1 MPDTHEPQDLPELRD
16 ILDLTED
23 YREEEDSLGKVRVP
37 NSALYGA
44 QTRRAVKN
52 FPISGLTAHPAFIRA
67 TLLIKRAAAMANR
80 ATGRLD
86 ANTAD
91 AIIKASDEILGKDWR
106 DHFGDPLPGD
116 WQRQFVVDVY
126 QAGAGTS
133 HNMNVNEVLAN
144 CAIEIL
150 GGQRGDYKK
159 VNPNDDVNMAQS
171 TNDTVP
177 TAMRIA
183 TLFLIRATLP
193 AMDHLAQAFEAKGRK
208 FDHIL
213 KSGRTHL
220 QDATPIRLGQEFAAY
235 GLTIRRDIERLE
247 QAQKTLYEL
256 NIGGTAVGTGL
267 NAEEGYINGVVRH
280 LADLT
285 GYPLRRAE
293 SLVQIAPSMAS
304 FVEVSGVTRVL
315 ALDLTKIANDLRLLA
330 SGPATGFYEIILPAV
345 QPGSSIMPGKINPSI
360 VEMVN
365 QVCFQALGY
374 DTTVS
379 YAAQAGQ
386 LELNVMM
393 PVIIH
398 NVLWSLHILK
408 NAMVVLADRCVSG
421 IKANSGRCEDLAV
434 KSASLVTA
442 VAPYIGYKPA
452 AKLAHD
458 QVESGRDIREI
469 LAESGLLPAE
479 DLAVILEPKAMT
491 EPGIAGQGKT
501 KTPILGGGSAGG

>member
-1 MPDTHEPQDLPELRD
+1 MPDTDQTAED
-16 ILDLTED
+16 I
-23 YREEEDSLGKVRVP
+23 RSEEDSLGAVSVP
-37 NSALYGA
+37 AKALYGA
-44 QTRRAVKN
+44 QTQRAVEN
-52 FPISGLTAHPAFIRA
+52 YPISGLRAHPALVRA
-67 TLLIKRAAAMANR
+67 TVLIKRAAAMANR
-80 ATGRLD
+80 DTGRLD
-86 ANTAD
+86 ARTAN
-91 AIIKASDEILGKDWR
+91 AIIQASDEVLGMDWR
-106 DHFGDPLPGD
+106 DHFSAPLPGD
-116 WQRQFVVDVY
+116 WQQHFVVDVY

-133 HNMNVNEVLAN
+133 HNMNANETIAN
-144 CAIEIL
+144 RAIEIL
-150 GGQRGDYKK
+150 GGKRGDSKL
-159 VNPNDDVNMAQS
+159 VNPNDHVNMAQS
-171 TNDTVP
+171 TNDTFP

-183 TLFLIRATLP
+183 TLFLISETLP
-193 AMDHLAQAFEAKGRK
+193 AMDHLAQAFEAKGRE

-220 QDATPIRLGQEFAAY
+220 QDATPIRLGQEFSAY

-247 QAQKTLYEL
+247 RAQETLYEL

-267 NAEEGYINGVVRH
+267 NAEEDYINGIVRH

-304 FVEVSGVTRVL
+304 FAEVSGMTRVL

-330 SGPATGFYEIILPAV
+330 SGPATGLYEIILPPV

-365 QVCFQALGY
+365 QVCFQALGN

-379 YAAQAGQ
+379 YATQAGQ

-408 NAMVVLADRCVSG
+408 NAMMVLADRCVSG
-421 IKANSGRCEDLAV
+421 IKANAARCEELAV

-442 VAPYIGYKPA
+442 VAPYIGYKAA

-469 LAESGLLPAE
+469 LAESGLLPEE
-479 DLAVILEPKAMT
+479 DLAEILEPEAMT

>member
-1 MPDTHEPQDLPELRD
+1 MPDTDQTAEEIR
-16 ILDLTED
+16 I
-23 YREEEDSLGKVRVP
+23 EEDSLGPVQVP
-37 NSALYGA
+37 AKALYGA
-44 QTRRAVKN
+44 QTQRAVEN
-52 FPISGLTAHPAFIRA
+52 YPISGMRGHPALVRA
-67 TLLIKRAAAMANR
+67 TVLIKRAAAMANHD
-80 ATGRLD
+80 TGRLD
-86 ANTAD
+86 ARIAD
-91 AIIKASDEILGKDWR
+91 AIIQASDEILGKNWR
-106 DHFGDPLPGD
+106 DHFSDPLPGD
-116 WQRQFVVDVY
+116 WQQQFVVDVY

-144 CAIEIL
+144 RAIEIL
-150 GGQRGDYKK
+150 GGKRGDSKLI
-159 VNPNDDVNMAQS
+159 NPNDHVNMAQS
-171 TNDTVP
+171 TNDTFP

-183 TLFLIRATLP
+183 TLFIIRETLP
-193 AMDHLAQAFEAKGRK
+193 AMDHLAQAFEAKGRE

-220 QDATPIRLGQEFAAY
+220 QDATPIRLGQEFSAY
-235 GLTIRRDIERLE
+235 GLTIRRDMERLE
-247 QAQKTLYEL
+247 RAQETLYEL
-256 NIGGTAVGTGL
+256 NIGATAVGTGL
-267 NAEEGYINGVVRH
+267 NAEEDYINGVVH
-280 LADLT
+280 NLAGLT
-285 GYPLRRAE
+285 GFPLRRAE

-304 FVEVSGVTRVL
+304 FAEVSGMTRVL

-330 SGPATGFYEIILPAV
+330 SGPATGLYEIVLPPV

-365 QVCFQALGY
+365 QVCFQALGN

-421 IKANSGRCEDLAV
+421 IKANAERCEELAV

-458 QVESGRDIREI
+458 QVASGRDIREL
-469 LAESGLLPAE
+469 LAESGLLPEE
-479 DLAVILEPKAMT
+479 DLEEILKPEAMT